1 MDNRTRYMEFVKAM
15 LEKSEKKE
23 EAQPNSLNS
32 LDVKQIEELAQK
44 IKEELPDKLR
54 KRY

>member
-1 MDNRTRYMEFVKAM
+1 MDNRVRYMEFVKAM

-23 EAQPNSLNS
+23 EAQPNSLNDV
-32 LDVKQIEELAQK
+32 DVKQIEEITQK
-44 IKEELPDKLR
+44 LREEIPDKLK

>member
-1 MDNRTRYMEFVKAM
+1 MEFVKAM

-23 EAQPNSLNS
+23 EAQPNSLNDV
-32 LDVKQIEELAQK
+32 DVKQIEEITQK
-44 IKEELPDKLR
+44 LREEIPDKLK